1 MKKIISLIF
10 FVCSLINYAQTPCD
24 NGMAGSYPCNGYD
37 LQSFIP
43 FSTFN
48 ASSGNDSWGWTD
60 PQDGKE
66 YALMGLNNGTVF
78 IDISDP
84 INPIYLGKLPTH
96 TSSTTWRDVKVYNN
110 YAFVVSE
117 AGGHGMQVFD
127 LTRLRDVANPPET
140 FTEDAH
146 YDGFGDAHNIVINE
160 ETGYAYGVGADYS
173 GGAHFINIQDPLNP
187 VGEGG
192 YAGSGYTHDAQ
203 VITYNGPD
211 TDYTGR
217 EIYIGSNESF
227 VTIVD
232 VTDKSNPVLIANA
245 TYSNDSYTHQGWL
258 SEDLNYFI
266 LGDELDEQN
275 FGFNTKTIVFDFS
288 DLDNPQFEFDYFGTT
303 SAIDHNGYTKNNK
316 YYLANYTAGM
326 RVFDISDLE
335 NQNISELG
343 YFDTFP
349 SNNSANFSGAWNV
362 YPYFESGNIVISNY
376 SGGGFFLVKSNAVD
390 STSPLAVCQNI
401 TVELDDNGTVTVT
414 AETIDGGSSD
424 NVGITSFELNLSTF
438 TCNELGDNNVILT
451 VFDAAGNSASCDA
464 IITVLD
470 TISPTVIGQNITA
483 DLAGNPSVTVSAAE
497 VDDGSFDNCSI
508 TNLSLSPN
516 TFDSTG
522 IFEAV
527 LEGTDIAGNSE
538 NVTVEITIIDTVDS
552 ENPIAVCQNF
562 TAQLDENGLVTI
574 TADTL
579 DGGSSDNV
587 EITSFEISVST
598 FTCNE
603 IGDNEVILTVFDA
616 AGNSASCVAI
626 VTIEDITP
634 PTIIGQDITVNL
646 DGNPS
651 VTVLAIEVDNGSF
664 DNCSIETLTLSPD
677 IFTTVGVYDA
687 ILEGT
692 DSSGNSENTTVEI
705 TIIDT
710 VDNENPI
717 AVCQDFTVELDENGS
732 ITISGDDV
740 DGGSS
745 DNSGFYTL
753 TIDINTFDCSN
764 IGENEVTLTV
774 TDPSENIDTCVAIIT
789 VEDNLAPVIICPDD
803 QLIEA
808 GPDGT
813 VILPDY
819 VANNE
824 VTATDNCTDNLTIVQ
839 DPAAGTILGMG
850 SNTITFIT
858 TDSSGNENMCSFELE
873 VLVLGLNDNELNKGL
888 SIYPNP
894 SSNMVTVNSKTDLL
908 TSISVFDINGKQI
921 LDINTI
927 NSETKTLDISNFS
940 NGIYFMTINN
950 EVTKKLIKI

>member
-1 MKKIISLIF
+1 M
-10 FVCSLINYAQTPCD
+10 
-24 NGMAGSYPCNGYD
+24 
-37 LQSFIP
+37 
-43 FSTFN
+43 
-48 ASSGNDSWGWTD
+48 
-60 PQDGKE
+60 
-66 YALMGLNNGTVF
+66 
-78 IDISDP
+78 
-84 INPIYLGKLPTH
+84 
-96 TSSTTWRDVKVYNN
+96 
-110 YAFVVSE
+110 
-117 AGGHGMQVFD
+117 
-127 LTRLRDVANPPET
+127 
-140 FTEDAH
+140 
-146 YDGFGDAHNIVINE
+146 
-160 ETGYAYGVGADYS
+160 
-173 GGAHFINIQDPLNP
+173 
-187 VGEGG
+187 
-192 YAGSGYTHDAQ
+192 
-203 VITYNGPD
+203 
-211 TDYTGR
+211 
-217 EIYIGSNESF
+217 
-227 VTIVD
+227 
-232 VTDKSNPVLIANA
+232 
-245 TYSNDSYTHQGWL
+245 
-258 SEDLNYFI
+258 
-266 LGDELDEQN
+266 
-275 FGFNTKTIVFDFS
+275 
-288 DLDNPQFEFDYFGTT
+288 
-303 SAIDHNGYTKNNK
+303 
-316 YYLANYTAGM
+316 
-326 RVFDISDLE
+326 
-335 NQNISELG
+335 
-343 YFDTFP
+343 
-349 SNNSANFSGAWNV
+349 
-362 YPYFESGNIVISNY
+362 
-376 SGGGFFLVKSNAVD
+376 
-390 STSPLAVCQNI
+390 
-401 TVELDDNGTVTVT
+401 
-414 AETIDGGSSD
+414 
-424 NVGITSFELNLSTF
+424 
-438 TCNELGDNNVILT
+438 NVILT

-483 DLAGNPSVTVSAAE
+483 DLAGNTSVTVSPIE

-508 TNLSLSPN
+508 ANLSLSPN
-516 TFDSTG
+516 TFDTTG

-538 NVTVEITIIDTVDS
+538 NITVEITIIDTVDS

-587 EITSFEISVST
+587 GITSFELSIST

-603 IGDNEVILTVFDA
+603 LGDNDVILTVFDA

-626 VTIEDITP
+626 VTIEDITQ

-677 IFTTVGVYDA
+677 TFTTVGVYDA

-692 DSSGNSENTTVEI
+692 DPSGNSESITVEI

-745 DNSGFYTL
+745 DNSGFYTV
-753 TIDINTFDCSN
+753 TIDVNTFDCSN
-764 IGENEVTLTV
+764 IGDNEVTLTV
-774 TDPSENIDTCVAIIT
+774 TDPSENVDTCVAIIT
-789 VEDNLAPVIICPDD
+789 VEDNSAPLITCPDN
-803 QLIEA
+803 QFVVA

-824 VTATDNCTDNLTIVQ
+824 VTATDNCSDNLTIVQ

-850 SNTITFIT
+850 SYTITFIT
-858 TDSSGNENMCSFELE
+858 TDSSGNENMCSFELD
-873 VLVLGLNDNELNKGL
+873 VTVLGLNDNELNNGL
-888 SIYPNP
+888 SVYPNP
-894 SSNMVTVNSKTDLL
+894 SSNVVTVNSKTDLL
-908 TSISVFDINGKQI
+908 TSILIFDINGKQI

-950 EVTKKLIKI
+950 EVTKKLIKN